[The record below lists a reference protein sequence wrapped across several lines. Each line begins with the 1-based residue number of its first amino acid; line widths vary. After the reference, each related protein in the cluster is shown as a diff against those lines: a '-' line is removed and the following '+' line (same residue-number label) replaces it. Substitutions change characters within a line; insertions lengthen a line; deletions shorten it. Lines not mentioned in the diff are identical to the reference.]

1 MRCAVAAAFLA
12 AGAHA
17 AAVTPLAARATS
29 SSSSGGWETRYTATG
44 TAAVAAAAATA
55 KTSSPTSNVK
65 GKAFD
70 RFVIIWNENTDYD
83 KAIGDPNFAWLAKK
97 GITLS
102 NNFAGISWSS
112 YFEDLP
118 YSGFEGMAWV
128 NQQNGAN
135 DYVRKHSPP
144 LFFDSVA
151 GSEQRLS
158 QIKNISMVYPERS
171 LFHKD
176 IKANKLPQWIF
187 IAGNLTS
194 DGHDSSVTV
203 AGTWTRSFLEPLLED
218 KNFMNNTLVLVTF
231 DENETYT
238 QKNRI
243 LGVLLGDA
251 IPKELIGTT
260 DSNFYN
266 HYSEL
271 ATVEANW
278 DLPTLGRWDVG
289 ANVYKFVADKTNSVI
304 RQWSNTLAVP
314 DRYFNLSYAGFFNS
328 KTAKQYPKPN
338 LALDENAAGRKILES
353 IKATWKDSKAPTYYE
368 DTVQVSDG
376 LNPPPGYKA

>member
-1 MRCAVAAAFLA
+1 MNNDNFN
-12 AGAHA
+12 
-17 AAVTPLAARATS
+17 RADRNVSTVFDLLD
-29 SSSSGGWETRYTATG
+29 TR
-44 TAAVAAAAATA
+44 
-55 KTSSPTSNVK
+55 
-65 GKAFD
+65 
-70 RFVIIWNENTDYD
+70 
-83 KAIGDPNFAWLAKK
+83 
-97 GITLS
+97 
-102 NNFAGISWSS
+102 GISWAA
-112 YFEDLP
+112 YQEDMP
-118 YSGFEGMAWV
+118 FSGFEGMAWV

-135 DYVRKHSPP
+135 DYVRKHDPP
-144 LFFDSVA
+144 IFFDSVTS
-151 GSEQRLS
+151 SEQRLS
-158 QIKNISMVYPERS
+158 QVKNLSMVYPERS
-171 LFHKD
+171 QFHKD
-176 IKANKLPQWIF
+176 LKANKLPQWLF
-187 IAGNLTS
+187 CTPNMTS
-194 DGHDSSVTV
+194 DGHDESVTT
-203 AGTWTRSFLEPLLED
+203 AGAWNRKFLEPLLED
-218 KNFMNNTLVLVTF
+218 KNFMNNTLVLVTW

-243 LGVLLGDA
+243 LGILLGDA
-251 IPKELIGTT
+251 IPKELVGTT

-304 RQWSNTLAVP
+304 RQWSNTSTVP
-314 DRYFNLSYAGFFNS
+314 DRYFNQSYAGFFNS